1 MTYRTAHRPAAK
13 QAWEV
18 GQIVNVGFIKGLV
31 VKQKVA
37 TPGDYRPDFYVL
49 WQPATNRFYS
59 FQPGRASGNGHH
71 AQLRPLRRVAGHHR
85 PVPHPERRVDRL
97 HGIAP

>member
-37 TPGDYRPDFYVL
+37 TRGDYRPDFYVL

-59 FQPGRASGNGHH
+59 FQPHFGIMRHDSLEA
-71 AQLRPLRRVAGHHR
+71 AQVA
-85 PVPHPERRVDRL
+85 
-97 HGIAP
+97 A